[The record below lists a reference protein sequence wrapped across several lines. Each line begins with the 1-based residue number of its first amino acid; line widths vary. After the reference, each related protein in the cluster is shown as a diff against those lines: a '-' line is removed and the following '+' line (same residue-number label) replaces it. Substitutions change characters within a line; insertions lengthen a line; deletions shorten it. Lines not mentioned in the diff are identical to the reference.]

1 MTNFADRLLLEIK
14 HKNNPTVL
22 GLDPKLSYVPE
33 FLVNEVAAEIDNPLD
48 IAGEALYRF
57 NVALIDEVADIMPA
71 VKLQLAYYE
80 MYGIPGLR
88 AFRRTCSYANE
99 QGLTV
104 IADGKRNDIGST
116 AAAYANAYLG
126 STELTDDLTTSL
138 YTIDALTVNGYLGF
152 DGIEPFLNVMT
163 TGGKGCF
170 ILVRTSNPSAK
181 DFQDLVLENGDKL
194 YEAVA
199 DKVNTWGE
207 LFVGELGYSS
217 VGAVVGATWPE
228 QAAELR
234 QRMPRTLILVP
245 GYGAQGATGADVAVN
260 FDENGMGAIVNASRS
275 LMCAWQREEN
285 CDPEDF
291 AGACRRAAEAMQ
303 KDLLTAIEA
312 RIG

>member
-57 NVALIDEVADIMPA
+57 NVALIDEVADIR
-71 VKLQLAYYE
+71 LQLTSRLNTSG
-80 MYGIPGLR
+80 GIPGLR

-234 QRMPRTLILVP
+234 QRMPRTLILVL
-245 GYGAQGATGADVAVN
+245 A
-260 FDENGMGAIVNASRS
+260 MGHKVLPVQTWPSTLTR
-275 LMCAWQREEN
+275 MAWV
-285 CDPEDF
+285 PSSTL
-291 AGACRRAAEAMQ
+291 RAA
-303 KDLLTAIEA
+303 
-312 RIG
+312 